1 MDADRLGESEMAVV
15 FPYGI
20 PVLLVRKSGNVYAV
34 SNKCAHLG
42 CTLSRGTLVGLTVKC
57 PCHDWMFD
65 LRTGEFISAGEIRIP
80 AYRSKVEGNK
90 ILVNLGGKDEESVD
104 VHP

>member
-1 MDADRLGESEMAVV
+1 MDDDRLREGEMSVV
-15 FPYGI
+15 FHCGM
-20 PVLLVRKSGNVYAV
+20 PVLLVRKSGSVYAV

-65 LRTGEFISAGEIRIP
+65 LRTGEFISASQIKIP
-80 AYRSKVEGNK
+80 AYESKVEGNK
-90 ILVNLGGKDEESVD
+90 IFVNLPVEK
-104 VHP
+104 